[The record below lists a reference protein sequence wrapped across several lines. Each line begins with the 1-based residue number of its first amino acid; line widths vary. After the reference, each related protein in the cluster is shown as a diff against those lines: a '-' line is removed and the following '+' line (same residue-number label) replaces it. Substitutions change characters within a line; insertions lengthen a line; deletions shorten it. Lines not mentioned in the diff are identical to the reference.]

1 MLMHSHPRDKARDL
15 QLNLQASLQ
24 ASAAERLAVEVFVV
38 AAAMPAHLRGL
49 LTRLSGWLTVWVM
62 CMMKHDDDLSAG
74 ATPRESR

>member
-24 ASAAERLAVEVFVV
+24 ASAAGRLAVEVSVV

-49 LTRLSGWLTVWVM
+49 LTRLSGLLRVWVM
-62 CMMKHDDDLSAG
+62 CMTKHDDDLSAG
-74 ATPRESR
+74 GCCAGT